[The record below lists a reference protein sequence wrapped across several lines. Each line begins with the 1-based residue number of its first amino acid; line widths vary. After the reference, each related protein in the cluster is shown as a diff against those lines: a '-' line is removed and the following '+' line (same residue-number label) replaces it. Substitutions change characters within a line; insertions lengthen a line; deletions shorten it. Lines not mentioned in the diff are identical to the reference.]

1 MVLPTSPS
9 PSSPSS
15 SGSADELASLLEAE
29 LEDVRVDEGDEEAD
43 DEEQGEGEAEE
54 AEAEAGEAE
63 DGEATAD
70 AIGDTV
76 ADYDE
81 TDAAD
86 TIEDEAMREVPAAG
100 GDDSPG
106 GATTGPFEPRKGL
119 DEDGGGKRRRMCGGG
134 ASEGEASAVLG
145 AGGKDGRETDR
156 ERGASA
162 ASDGRGSGG
171 KGGKERKS
179 SGCPPHPGFMW
190 GVCIRCGILKERAE
204 ADEEAG
210 EERGAGI
217 ARGGG
222 SGGVAV
228 RGGPGDGVR
237 EKPPK
242 AAADVAG
249 GVALKYIHHAL
260 EVSAEE
266 AARMVGEERARM
278 ERRRRLYLVLD
289 LDHTLLNSARDID
302 VPPAHEAYLAAAYTI
317 GGVPPALPP
326 ALPPAAPPAGLPA
339 GPHPPPAVS
348 PPASL
353 ATPAAPAAAASP
365 PAPPAAAAGADAG
378 ASGGAVCARA
388 AEATGSE
395 APAPSAAT
403 GGQPAGAPVASGG
416 EAGAA
421 EPAAEQRERGT
432 STGAGTGD
440 NPGTAPTAAATTASP
455 ASTPAAPPPIT
466 LFRLPHIRMW
476 TKLRP
481 GIASFLQRAH
491 DLFDL
496 VVYTN
501 GERAYAHAMAALLD
515 PTGRLFGGRVISH
528 GDSTV
533 RGLKDLDVVLGAD
546 SMVLILDDSEVVWP
560 KHRHNLLLVERYH
573 FFASSRQHFLLPGP
587 SLLESHVDEADEGG
601 LLDALWTPLS
611 RTHQWFFQQV
621 DQGRQSADVRQIL
634 AQERATILAGC
645 HLVFSRVFPTDAS
658 RPQTHPLWRMAE
670 SMGATCHTQIGP
682 QITHVVALDCGTD
695 KAIWAVS
702 QKRHL
707 VHPGWLEASLLVWK
721 RADEKKFP
729 VDWGKGRAGWCP
741 SIQVVATVPMPAN
754 GAAVEGVGVAA
765 AEKDEETNRSSA
777 VPEGSGGAAA
787 GEGGSGNESGSGMVG
802 KESEE
807 VVGSAE
813 AVDGSGADATD
824 KQV

>member
-1 MVLPTSPS
+1 MEMVLPTSPS

-43 DEEQGEGEAEE
+43 DEEQGEGEAED
-54 AEAEAGEAE
+54 ADTEAGGAE

-76 ADYDE
+76 ADYDVS
-81 TDAAD
+81 DAAD
-86 TIEDEAMREVPAAG
+86 TIEDDAMLEEPAAG

-106 GATTGPFEPRKGL
+106 GATTGPVEPRKGL
-119 DEDGGGKRRRMCGGG
+119 DEDRGGKRRRMCGDGTSG
-134 ASEGEASAVLG
+134 GEASAAVG
-145 AGGKDGRETDR
+145 GGGKDGRETDR
-156 ERGASA
+156 GRGASA
-162 ASDGRGSGG
+162 ASDSRGGGG
-171 KGGKERKS
+171 KGGKERRS

-222 SGGVAV
+222 SGGAAV
-228 RGGPGDGVR
+228 RCGPGDGGR
-237 EKPPK
+237 EKPK
-242 AAADVAG
+242 ASADVAG
-249 GVALKYIHHAL
+249 GAL

-326 ALPPAAPPAGLPA
+326 AAAPPAGLPA
-339 GPHPPPAVS
+339 GPQPPPAVS

-353 ATPAAPAAAASP
+353 AVAAAPAAAASP
-365 PAPPAAAAGADAG
+365 PAPPATSAAAAAASADAG
-378 ASGGAVCARA
+378 AGAGAGAVCARA

-395 APAPSAAT
+395 APAPSADT
-403 GGQPAGAPVASGG
+403 GGQQAAEPAVAGG

-421 EPAAEQRERGT
+421 EPAGEQREQGT

-440 NPGTAPTAAATTASP
+440 NPETAPTAAATPATSGPVSP
-455 ASTPAAPPPIT
+455 PAAPPPIT

-491 DLFDL
+491 ELFDL

-611 RTHQWFFQQV
+611 RTHQRFFQQV

-634 AQERATILAGC
+634 AQERATILSGC

-670 SMGATCHTQIGP
+670 SMGATCHTQMGP

-754 GAAVEGVGVAA
+754 GAAVEGAGVVAA
-765 AEKDEETNRSSA
+765 AEKDEESNRSS

-787 GEGGSGNESGSGMVG
+787 GEGGTENESGSGVVG

-813 AVDGSGADATD
+813 AVVGSGADATD

>member
-1 MVLPTSPS
+1 MEMVLPTSPS

-86 TIEDEAMREVPAAG
+86 TIEDEAMREEPAAG
-100 GDDSPG
+100 GD
-106 GATTGPFEPRKGL
+106 
-119 DEDGGGKRRRMCGGG
+119 
-134 ASEGEASAVLG
+134 
-145 AGGKDGRETDR
+145 
-156 ERGASA
+156 
-162 ASDGRGSGG
+162 
-171 KGGKERKS
+171 
-179 SGCPPHPGFMW
+179 
-190 GVCIRCGILKERAE
+190 
-204 ADEEAG
+204 
-210 EERGAGI
+210 
-217 ARGGG
+217 
-222 SGGVAV
+222 
-228 RGGPGDGVR
+228 
-237 EKPPK
+237 
-242 AAADVAG
+242 
-249 GVALKYIHHAL
+249 AL

-365 PAPPAAAAGADAG
+365 PAPPAAAAAADAG

-440 NPGTAPTAAATTASP
+440 NPGTAPTAAAATASP

-546 SMVLILDDSEVVWP
+546 SMVLILDDSEVVRGGWGGGGAIGELIVCGGMGGCTGCEGGTLDLDAVLGADSMVLILDDSQVVRAGGMGFEGVGVMKLGGGGAGAGMGKRGSYRCLPFFMLRVFPPLIPTHTITPMTSTTFLPSLDPQNRLSSPSSHSPFLSPSLPHSPSLPPSPAPLPVWP

-587 SLLESHVDEADEGG
+587 SLLESHVDEAHEGG

-611 RTHQWFFQQV
+611 RTHQRFFHQV
-621 DQGRQSADVRQIL
+621 DQGRHSADVRQIL
-634 AQERATILAGC
+634 AQERATILSGC

-721 RADEKKFP
+721 QADEKKFP

-741 SIQVVATVPMPAN
+741 SIQVVATVPMPAK
-754 GAAVEGVGVAA
+754 GAAVDGAGVAA
-765 AEKDEETNRSSA
+765 VEKDEETNRSS
-777 VPEGSGGAAA
+777 VPEGSGGVAA
-787 GEGGSGNESGSGMVG
+787 GEGGVESGSGSGVVG
-802 KESEE
+802 KDSEA
-807 VVGSAE
+807 VVGSAD
-813 AVDGSGADATD
+813 VLD

>member
-1 MVLPTSPS
+1 MANMEMVLPTSPS

-29 LEDVRVDEGDEEAD
+29 LEDVRVDEEDEEAD

-54 AEAEAGEAE
+54 ADAEAGEAE

-86 TIEDEAMREVPAAG
+86 TIEDEAMREEPAAG

-106 GATTGPFEPRKGL
+106 YATTGPVEPRKGL
-119 DEDGGGKRRRMCGGG
+119 DEDGGGKRRRMCGGS
-134 ASEGEASAVLG
+134 ASGGEASAVVG
-145 AGGKDGRETDR
+145 GGGKDGRETDR
-156 ERGASA
+156 GRGASA
-162 ASDGRGSGG
+162 ASDGRGNGG

-204 ADEEAG
+204 ADEEAA

-222 SGGVAV
+222 SGGAAV
-228 RGGPGDGVR
+228 RGGPGDGGR

-242 AAADVAG
+242 TAADVAG

-326 ALPPAAPPAGLPA
+326 AAAPPAGLPA
-339 GPHPPPAVS
+339 GPQPPPAVS

-353 ATPAAPAAAASP
+353 AAAAAPAATASP
-365 PAPPAAAAGADAG
+365 PAPPAPAAPAAPAAAPSSAGAGVGADA
-378 ASGGAVCARA
+378 GAVCARA
-388 AEATGSE
+388 AEGTGSE

-403 GGQPAGAPVASGG
+403 GEQQVGEPAAAGG

-421 EPAAEQRERGT
+421 QPAGEQREQGT

-440 NPGTAPTAAATTASP
+440 NPGTALTAAAITTAPPSP
-455 ASTPAAPPPIT
+455 PAAPPPIT

-491 DLFDL
+491 ELFDL

-546 SMVLILDDSEVVWP
+546 SMVLILDDSEV
-560 KHRHNLLLVERYH
+560 
-573 FFASSRQHFLLPGP
+573 
-587 SLLESHVDEADEGG
+587 
-601 LLDALWTPLS
+601 
-611 RTHQWFFQQV
+611 
-621 DQGRQSADVRQIL
+621 IL

-754 GAAVEGVGVAA
+754 GAAVEGAGVAA
-765 AEKDEETNRSSA
+765 AEKDEETNRRSA
-777 VPEGSGGAAA
+777 VPEGSGGAAS
-787 GEGGSGNESGSGMVG
+787 GEGGTGNESGSGMVG